1 MKVAMSVMLGPSRA
15 RLVRPAVRLC
25 TAMTGMLLP
34 LPSPVSV
41 ISESERPESTS
52 ATGRRGPGG
61 AVLSRMAS
69 SAEKT
74 TTPEAPSGSGE
85 GPADPRAPVTMLFD
99 EAEIARRVGAL
110 APEISRAI
118 AGDFTI
124 VALLKGAFV
133 FVADLVRALDGIGR
147 HPRSSSSP

>member
-1 MKVAMSVMLGPSRA
+1 
-15 RLVRPAVRLC
+15 
-25 TAMTGMLLP
+25 
-34 LPSPVSV
+34 
-41 ISESERPESTS
+41 
-52 ATGRRGPGG
+52 
-61 AVLSRMAS
+61 MAG

-74 TTPEAPSGSGE
+74 TTPEAPPGSGE
-85 GPADPRAPVTMLFD
+85 GPADPQAAVTMLFD
-99 EAEIARRVGAL
+99 EAEIAHRVDAL

-118 AGDFTI
+118 ADGFTI